1 LKILTSLLD
10 LLRATPR
17 QYALYVVLYATAGFI
32 NNRLGQLWE
41 LARFAHWWQVLTCY
55 VLYLVPW
62 SLAVRRLR
70 IDQQYLYGLLALGL
84 LELGGYS
91 LGTSIAYPGNAFDRL
106 FTERNFSLV
115 MTLMF
120 AGLLPAGNALAAF
133 AESLLFPEPSGA
145 DADAEVKAA
154 PLTEPLSQR

>member
-1 LKILTSLLD
+1 MKLLGRLLD

-17 QYALYVVLYATAGFI
+17 QYALYVVIYAVAGFI

-41 LARFAHWWQVLTCY
+41 LARFANWWQVLTCY

-70 IDQQYLYGLLALGL
+70 LEQQYLYGLLALGV

-91 LGTSIAYPGNAFDRL
+91 LGTSIAYPGNVFDQL

-120 AGLLPAGNALAAF
+120 AGLLPAGNALVAF
-133 AESLLFPEPSGA
+133 AESVLFPEA
-145 DADAEVKAA
+145 KAA
-154 PLTEPLSQR
+154 AAPALSEPLSQR

>member
-1 LKILTSLLD
+1 MNNALTPLLES
-10 LLRATPR
+10 LRATPR
-17 QYALYVVLYATAGFI
+17 QYALYAAIYAVWGFL
-32 NNRLGQLWE
+32 NNQLGQVWE

-62 SLAVRRLR
+62 SLFVRKLR
-70 IDQQYLYGLLALGL
+70 VDQQYLYGLLALGV

-91 LGTSIAYPGNAFDRL
+91 VGSSIAYPGNVFDRL

-120 AGLLPAGNALAAF
+120 AGLLPAGNFLVSL
-133 AESLLFPEPSGA
+133 AESALFPEP
-145 DADAEVKAA
+145 A
-154 PLTEPLSQR
+154 PISEPLSER

>member
-1 LKILTSLLD
+1 ML
-10 LLRATPR
+10 
-17 QYALYVVLYATAGFI
+17 YVALYGVWGFI
-32 NNRLGQLWE
+32 NNRLGQVWE

-62 SLAVRRLR
+62 SLFVRRLR

-91 LGTSIAYPGNAFDRL
+91 LGTSIAYPGNVFDRL

-120 AGLLPAGNALAAF
+120 ASLLPAGNALVSF
-133 AESLLFPEPSGA
+133 AESLLFPERAPES
-145 DADAEVKAA
+145 A
-154 PLTEPLSQR
+154 PLNQPLSER

>member
-1 LKILTSLLD
+1 LNRLAPVLD
-10 LLRATPR
+10 RLRATPR
-17 QYALYVVLYATAGFI
+17 QYALYVAIYAGCGFL
-32 NNRLGQLWE
+32 NNHLGQLWE
-41 LARFAHWWQVLTCY
+41 LARFARWWQVLICY

-62 SLAVRRLR
+62 SLFVRKLR
-70 IDQQYLYGLLALGL
+70 VEQQYLYGLLALGL

-120 AGLLPAGNALAAF
+120 AGLLPAGNLLVAF
-133 AESLLFPEPSGA
+133 AESALFPEPA
-145 DADAEVKAA
+145 Q
-154 PLTEPLSQR
+154 LNEPLSER